1 MLKWTMS
8 AVLVAAVLVGA
19 GSAEAA
25 GKKKDCR
32 YQRDIVT
39 AVQKARLDR
48 VPERKV
54 TEMVLGGEV
63 TWPERYNAAIQIF
76 ASEIYKLKRRD
87 LKTTDVGAQWEQVC
101 LNN

>member
-1 MLKWTMS
+1 MMKWTMGV
-8 AVLVAAVLVGA
+8 AVAMGLVIGA

-25 GKKKDCR
+25 SKKKECG
-32 YQRDIVT
+32 YQRDIVA

-54 TEMVLGGEV
+54 TETVLAGEV
-63 TWPERYNAAIQIF
+63 TWPERYNDTIAIF

-101 LNN
+101 LTN